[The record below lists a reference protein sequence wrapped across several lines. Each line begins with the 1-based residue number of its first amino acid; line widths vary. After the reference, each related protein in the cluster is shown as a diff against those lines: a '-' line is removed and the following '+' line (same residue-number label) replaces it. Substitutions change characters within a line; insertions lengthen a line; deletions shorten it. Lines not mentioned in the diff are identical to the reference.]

1 MNKSCVRCKPKHH
14 RLGIMQAERVD
25 LPDGTVVEEYTAL
38 CRPCRRAADADNRAA
53 SRRRVSL
60 RDLPLLEW
68 LFTAPSAK
76 EPIV

>member
-1 MNKSCVRCKPKHH
+1 MNKSCVRCKPRHH

-38 CRPCRRAADADNRAA
+38 CQPCRRAAQAENKAA
-53 SRRRVSL
+53 HRRRVSM

-76 EPIV
+76 EPAQ